1 MGDDMCLD
9 CLPLVD
15 ECGAAFDLIRSLG
28 LPMGVWRV
36 PSAAELGD
44 VSLTPLVMLAVYSRA
59 DIDAARAL
67 LRDTPTLVLGIGTG
81 PREGSRA
88 LGLGAVG
95 YMHDALD
102 AVELRDTIGESIVR
116 AHWRRSRAAS

>member
-1 MGDDMCLD
+1 MCLD
-9 CLPLVD
+9 CMPLVD
-15 ECGAAFDLIRSLG
+15 GRGAAFDLIRSLG

-44 VSLTPLVMLAVYSRA
+44 VSPIPLVMLAVYSR
-59 DIDAARAL
+59 DDLDAARGL
-67 LRDTPTLVLGIGTG
+67 LRETPTLVLGIGMG

-95 YMHDALD
+95 YMHDTLEP
-102 AVELRDTIGESIVR
+102 VELRDAIGDSIMR
-116 AHWRRSRAAS
+116 AHWRRQRAAG

>member
-1 MGDDMCLD
+1 M
-9 CLPLVD
+9 PLVD
-15 ECGAAFDLIRSLG
+15 ERGAAFDLIRSLG

-36 PSAAELGD
+36 PSAADLGD
-44 VSLTPLVMLAVYSRA
+44 VAPVPLVMLAVYSGA
-59 DIDAARAL
+59 DIDAARSL
-67 LRDTPTLVLGIGTG
+67 FKRTPTLVLGIGTG

-95 YMHDALD
+95 YMHDTLD
-102 AVELRDTIGESIVR
+102 AIELRDTIGESIVR